1 MKLLAARAAEITGCS
16 LYFKK
21 KCDYILPDSITKGSA
36 AAVSSHK
43 NELTNKIKAFSK
55 CAKHAVKAGCNN
67 LTTPSNM
74 TTIPTKKDINPT
86 PGNLDELTALKHF
99 HGKSQSEAAN
109 LFFECPTYY
118 EEDLKWM
125 GSKAFAFYF
134 PSMEPYLLSEASED
148 DSDIINA
155 LANTLQIRLKQDPQ
169 SIKGC
174 LVPALRILDYIS
186 ENMQKFNV
194 DPTIYGNI
202 TVKLSNII
210 NQIRLL

>member
-1 MKLLAARAAEITGCS
+1 MRKTCG
-16 LYFKK
+16 
-21 KCDYILPDSITKGSA
+21 KGRMQQPP
-36 AAVSSHK
+36 
-43 NELTNKIKAFSK
+43 
-55 CAKHAVKAGCNN
+55 
-67 LTTPSNM
+67 TTPSNM

-99 HGKSQSEAAN
+99 NGKSQSEAAN

>member
-1 MKLLAARAAEITGCS
+1 MRKTCG
-16 LYFKK
+16 
-21 KCDYILPDSITKGSA
+21 KGRMQQPP
-36 AAVSSHK
+36 
-43 NELTNKIKAFSK
+43 
-55 CAKHAVKAGCNN
+55 
-67 LTTPSNM
+67 TTPSNM

-174 LVPALRILDYIS
+174 LVTALRILDYIS

>member
-1 MKLLAARAAEITGCS
+1 MCKTCG
-16 LYFKK
+16 
-21 KCDYILPDSITKGSA
+21 KGRMQQPP
-36 AAVSSHK
+36 
-43 NELTNKIKAFSK
+43 
-55 CAKHAVKAGCNN
+55 
-67 LTTPSNM
+67 TTPSNM

-109 LFFECPTYY
+109 LFFEYPTYY

-169 SIKGC
+169 SIKD
-174 LVPALRILDYIS
+174 V
-186 ENMQKFNV
+186 
-194 DPTIYGNI
+194 
-202 TVKLSNII
+202 
-210 NQIRLL
+210 

>member
-1 MKLLAARAAEITGCS
+1 MEKARAKPQI
-16 LYFKK
+16 F
-21 KCDYILPDSITKGSA
+21 
-36 AAVSSHK
+36 
-43 NELTNKIKAFSK
+43 
-55 CAKHAVKAGCNN
+55 
-67 LTTPSNM
+67 
-74 TTIPTKKDINPT
+74 
-86 PGNLDELTALKHF
+86 
-99 HGKSQSEAAN
+99 
-109 LFFECPTYY
+109 FFEYPTYY
-118 EEDLKWM
+118 EENLKWM

-155 LANTLQIRLKQDPQ
+155 LVNTLQIRLKQDPQ

-174 LVPALRILDYIS
+174 LVPALRILNYIS
-186 ENMQKFNV
+186 GNMQKFNV